1 MASTY
6 LKRTNGTPTN
16 DKIGTISVWF
26 KRSKLGSDQRIHMN
40 FADSSNY
47 GYMKLHGDNYF
58 HVVGVSS
65 GSEST
70 HVKTNRLFRD
80 TNAWY
85 HLVVAIDTTQATASD
100 RTKFYINGVQET
112 SLAQSDYPSQ
122 NLAHPLLIASGSN
135 YHTVGSA
142 ENGTV
147 SFDGSMSHFH
157 KCDGTA
163 LAPTVFGSTDST
175 TGEWKIN
182 TSPSFTVGNTG
193 YTILKDGN
201 TITDQSSNSN
211 DFTLGG
217 GTLTKTEDCPSN
229 VFPTINPLTYSTT
242 KWNIINGNLKTNGLA
257 SGESAAWRSVYGTLG
272 ASSGKYYFEMKVTKT
287 ASDPNNFRV
296 GIVDAEQMKYA
307 GDNASFINESRGYGY
322 QGTNGNVVNGG
333 ANTSYGNSYTANDI
347 IGCAFDLDNHKIY
360 FSKNGTWQNSGDP
373 TSGATGTG
381 SALNLATGYTYLP
394 AVCHFYDDD
403 RIEFNFGNGYFGTTA
418 VASAGT
424 NASGIGIF
432 EYDVPTGYTAL
443 STKGLNL

>member
-360 FSKNGTWQNSGDP
+360 FSKNGTWLNSGDP

-394 AVCHFYDDD
+394 AVSHYYDDD
-403 RIEFNFGNGYFGTTA
+403 RIEFNFGNGYFGT
-418 VASAGT
+418 S
-424 NASGIGIF
+424 S
-432 EYDVPTGYTAL
+432 
-443 STKGLNL
+443 S